1 MKGLEEEIAELKWL
15 LEKKREAIRKLC
27 ETESNNLNL
36 IECLQRQGDKKFNLD
51 SHFLAK
57 YR

>member
-1 MKGLEEEIAELKWL
+1 MRGLEEEIAELKSL

-36 IECLQRQGDKKFNLD
+36 I
-51 SHFLAK
+51 
-57 YR
+57 